1 MRRGIALDATGW
13 LILGIL
19 AALLVLG
26 IYLALR
32 GPAQDLLNKGLDML
46 RFGG

>member
-1 MRRGIALDATGW
+1 MKRGLALDATGW

-26 IYLALR
+26 IYLTLR
-32 GPAQDLLNKGLDML
+32 GPAQSLLTSGLDML